1 MSNQR
6 QIITG
11 TLTILLA
18 GTLVWVAAGIWKRRK
33 VIARRLAQT
42 KRLPPPPGTATP
54 QGQRVSTFLASL
66 TKDQKS
72 QILKALTLWQ
82 KWTLAALD
90 ENNPIE
96 IWEFWQELDPMQ
108 RDVVR
113 DALNATQKA
122 ALQSVLREGEKQKH
136 GTITPKR

>member
-1 MSNQR
+1 
-6 QIITG
+6 
-11 TLTILLA
+11 
-18 GTLVWVAAGIWKRRK
+18 
-33 VIARRLAQT
+33 
-42 KRLPPPPGTATP
+42 
-54 QGQRVSTFLASL
+54 LASL